1 MLVLPCELNA
11 ADPTTV
17 RRRADAIA
25 RAVTACKRGDV
36 ICLPTE
42 SVYALATDIFQRRGT
57 QAIRAAKGQQP
68 TTPLPVM
75 VPNAATTNGIARNA
89 GIDASRLMEAFWPGL
104 LTLLLPAQPT
114 LAWDNPGEAPVAVR
128 MPVHPVT
135 LEVLAGTGPLAVTA
149 ANRVGMPAPVRLD
162 EVQTAMG
169 DEVFLGLDAG
179 PVPDP
184 DGLPSTV
191 VDCSGAVPQLVR
203 EGAIDTAAL
212 LTVCPGLLS
221 VDGRPAAETA

>member
-1 MLVLPCELNA
+1 MLVLPCQLSA

-17 RRRADAIA
+17 RRRAEAIA

-42 SVYALATDIFQRRGT
+42 SVYALATDLFQRRGT
-57 QAIRAAKGQQP
+57 QAIRAAKGQQS

-75 VPNAATTNGIARNA
+75 VPNAATTNGIARAA
-89 GIDASRLMEAFWPGL
+89 GIDAARLMEAFWPGL

-114 LAWDNPGEAPVAVR
+114 LAWDNPIDAPVAVR

-149 ANRVGMPAPVRLD
+149 ANRVGMPAPATL
-162 EVQTAMG
+162 EQVQVTMG

-184 DGLPSTV
+184 EGLPSTV
-191 VDCSGAVPQLVR
+191 VDCTGVTPQLVR
-203 EGAIDTAAL
+203 EGAIDTQA
-212 LTVCPGLLS
+212 LLS
-221 VDGRPAAETA
+221 VCPTLLSADGRPAGDTA